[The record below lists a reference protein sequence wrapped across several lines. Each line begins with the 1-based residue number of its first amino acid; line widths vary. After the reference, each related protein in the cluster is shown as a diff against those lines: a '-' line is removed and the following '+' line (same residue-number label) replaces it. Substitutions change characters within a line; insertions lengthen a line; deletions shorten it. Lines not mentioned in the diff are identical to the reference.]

1 MWKTRI
7 KYGMLS
13 AEVNAMA
20 NVLELDLENEEQL
33 CKLGAA
39 FSSPARIQILKLLY
53 FNSYNVIE
61 IAEKLQIPP
70 SSAALYVR
78 SLEEAGLI
86 NTRVQRGSRGS
97 MKICSRKNDSI
108 HIDLTATDPNVSKVS
123 SISMPVGC
131 YSDCRV
137 SPTCGIASE
146 RGQIGHEDRPDSFYL
161 PERTQ
166 AQILWTSSGYVE
178 YKFPYQLKGHV
189 KLKRIILA
197 FEACSETSN
206 YKEDWPSDI
215 SIIIDGLDCGTW
227 RSPGDHGNRRGR
239 LNPDWWPNGSTQ
251 YGELVTLEISEKGC
265 MINSKNASSVTVN
278 DFSFSAERP
287 ITVWIGNKPDA
298 QYIGGLN
305 LFGRRYGD
313 VEQDITF
320 SFVY

>member
-1 MWKTRI
+1 
-7 KYGMLS
+7 
-13 AEVNAMA
+13 MA
-20 NVLELDLENEEQL
+20 NVLEINLENEEQL
-33 CKLGAA
+33 CKLGSAL
-39 FSSPARIQILKLLY
+39 SSPARIQILKLLY
-53 FNSYNVIE
+53 FNSFNVVE
-61 IAEKLQIPP
+61 IAERLQIPA

-108 HIDLTATDPNVSKVS
+108 SIKLTAEDPNVSKVHS
-123 SISMPVGC
+123 VSMPVGC

-137 SPTCGIASE
+137 TPTCGIASE
-146 RGQIGHEDRPDSFYL
+146 QGQIGHEDRPGSFYL
-161 PERTQ
+161 PERMN

-178 YKFPYQLKGHV
+178 YKFPCQIAECG
-189 KLKRIILA
+189 KLKRVILA

-215 SIIIDGLDCGTW
+215 SILIDGLDCGTW
-227 RSPGDHGNRRGR
+227 RSPGDHGSRRGR
-239 LNPDWWPNGSTQ
+239 LNPEWWPSGSTQ

-265 MINSKNASSVTVN
+265 TINSENSSPVTVR
-278 DFSFSAERP
+278 DFSFSPQRP
-287 ITVWIGNKPDA
+287 VTVWIGNKPDA
-298 QYIGGLN
+298 QYVGGFN
-305 LFGRRYGD
+305 LFGRKYGD

>member
-1 MWKTRI
+1 
-7 KYGMLS
+7 
-13 AEVNAMA
+13 MA
-20 NVLELDLENEEQL
+20 NVLEINLENEEQL
-33 CKLGAA
+33 CKLGSAL
-39 FSSPARIQILKLLY
+39 SSPARIQILKLLY
-53 FNSYNVIE
+53 FNSFNVVE
-61 IAEKLQIPP
+61 IAERLQIPA

-108 HIDLTATDPNVSKVS
+108 SIKLTAEDPNVSKVHS
-123 SISMPVGC
+123 VSMPVGC

-137 SPTCGIASE
+137 TPTCGIASE
-146 RGQIGHEDRPDSFYL
+146 QGQIGHEDRPGSFYL
-161 PERTQ
+161 PERMN

-178 YKFPYQLKGHV
+178 YKFPCQIEECG
-189 KLKRIILA
+189 KLKRVILA

-215 SIIIDGLDCGTW
+215 SILIDGLDCGTW
-227 RSPGDHGNRRGR
+227 RSPGDHGSRRGR
-239 LNPDWWPNGSTQ
+239 LNPEWWPSGSTQ

-265 MINSKNASSVTVN
+265 TINSESSSPVTVR
-278 DFSFSAERP
+278 DFSFSPQRP
-287 ITVWIGNKPDA
+287 VTVWIGNKPDA
-298 QYIGGLN
+298 QYVGGFN
-305 LFGRRYGD
+305 LFGRKYGD

>member
-1 MWKTRI
+1 
-7 KYGMLS
+7 
-13 AEVNAMA
+13 MA
-20 NVLELDLENEEQL
+20 NVLEINLENEEQL
-33 CKLGAA
+33 CKLGSAL
-39 FSSPARIQILKLLY
+39 SSPARIQILKLLY
-53 FNSYNVIE
+53 FNSFNVVE
-61 IAEKLQIPP
+61 IAERLQIPA

-108 HIDLTATDPNVSKVS
+108 SIKLTAEDPNVSKVHS
-123 SISMPVGC
+123 VSMPVGC

-137 SPTCGIASE
+137 TPTCGIASE
-146 RGQIGHEDRPDSFYL
+146 QGQIGHEDRPGSFYL
-161 PERTQ
+161 PERMN

-178 YKFPYQLKGHV
+178 YKFPCHIEECG
-189 KLKRIILA
+189 KLKRVILA

-215 SIIIDGLDCGTW
+215 SILIDGLDCGTW
-227 RSPGDHGNRRGR
+227 RSPGDHGSRRGR
-239 LNPDWWPNGSTQ
+239 LNPEWWPSGSTQ

-265 MINSKNASSVTVN
+265 TINSESSSPVTVR
-278 DFSFSAERP
+278 DFSFSPQRP
-287 ITVWIGNKPDA
+287 VTVWIGNKPDA
-298 QYIGGLN
+298 QYVGGFN
-305 LFGRRYGD
+305 LFGRKYGD

>member
-1 MWKTRI
+1 
-7 KYGMLS
+7 
-13 AEVNAMA
+13 MA
-20 NVLELDLENEEQL
+20 NVLEINLENEEQL
-33 CKLGAA
+33 CKLGSAL
-39 FSSPARIQILKLLY
+39 SSPARIQILKLLY
-53 FNSYNVIE
+53 FNSFNVVE
-61 IAEKLQIPP
+61 IAERLQIPA

-108 HIDLTATDPNVSKVS
+108 SIKLTAEDPNVSKVHS
-123 SISMPVGC
+123 VSMPVGC

-137 SPTCGIASE
+137 TPTCGIASE
-146 RGQIGHEDRPDSFYL
+146 QGQIGHEDRPGSFYL
-161 PERTQ
+161 PERMN

-178 YKFPYQLKGHV
+178 YKFPCQIEECG
-189 KLKRIILA
+189 KLKRVILA

-215 SIIIDGLDCGTW
+215 SILIDGLDCGTW
-227 RSPGDHGNRRGR
+227 RSPGDHGSRRGR
-239 LNPDWWPNGSTQ
+239 LNPEWWPSGSTQ

-265 MINSKNASSVTVN
+265 TINSENSSPVTVR
-278 DFSFSAERP
+278 DFSFSPQRP
-287 ITVWIGNKPDA
+287 VTFCIGNKPDA
-298 QYIGGLN
+298 QYVGGFN
-305 LFGRRYGD
+305 LFGRKYGD